1 MINTIDEDFFI
12 SNIREGYRLRKERH
26 ADKDHGTIAMDV
38 EMYRIL
44 MGSNQIVHNRGRALA
59 YLTGSKKRKD
69 NNGQSDG
76 SPVEE
81 KPPAPRKK
89 PHEYSRA

>member
-1 MINTIDEDFFI
+1 
-12 SNIREGYRLRKERH
+12 
-26 ADKDHGTIAMDV
+26 MDV

-44 MGSNQIVHNRGRALA
+44 MGSNQIIHNRGRALA

-69 NNGQSDG
+69 NNGQSPDG
-76 SPVEE
+76 SPVEQ